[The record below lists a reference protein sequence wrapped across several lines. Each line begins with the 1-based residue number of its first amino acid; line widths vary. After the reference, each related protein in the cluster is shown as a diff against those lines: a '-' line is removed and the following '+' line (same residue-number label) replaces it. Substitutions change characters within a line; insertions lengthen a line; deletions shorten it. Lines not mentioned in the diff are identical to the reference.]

1 VAATTR
7 VRNRNSADGRQ
18 ELDELGVDAGLLA
31 FDVRGVDQEF
41 GAVWLEEGD
50 VFLVLL
56 VEARAEHAH
65 VAEE

>member
-1 VAATTR
+1 M
-7 VRNRNSADGRQ
+7 
-18 ELDELGVDAGLLA
+18 
-31 FDVRGVDQEF
+31 DQEF

-56 VEARAEHAH
+56 VEARAQHAR